1 MWPMGLLFKVHVL
14 LILKYDQ
21 LWVSNDDGK
30 EKHPILNDWIFMRP
44 INELGLHP
52 FRVFLCSGMDPKLL
66 TQKTFF

>member
-30 EKHPILNDWIFMRP
+30 EKQPILND
-44 INELGLHP
+44 
-52 FRVFLCSGMDPKLL
+52 
-66 TQKTFF
+66 